1 MGNELVHEPLPFLF
15 TEKGRDPEKLLEE
28 TVEQLRRR
36 HAERQALE
44 EELKK
49 DPMLNLKLA
58 LVRGNPNRS
67 RKTWSLSNKK
77 KRW

>member
-1 MGNELVHEPLPFLF
+1 MENEPTHVPVHYLF
-15 TEKGRDPEKLLEE
+15 TEEGRAPAKQLEE
-28 TVEQLRRR
+28 TVEQVRRR
-36 HAERQALE
+36 HAEQQALQ

-49 DPMLNLKLA
+49 DPMRSLKLA

>member
-1 MGNELVHEPLPFLF
+1 MENELTHAPVHYLF
-15 TEKGRDPEKLLEE
+15 TEEGRDPAKQLEE
-28 TVEQLRRR
+28 TVEHVRQR
-36 HAERQALE
+36 HTEQQALR

-49 DPMLNLKLA
+49 DPMRSLKLA
-58 LVRGNPNRS
+58 LVRGNPNCS

>member
-1 MGNELVHEPLPFLF
+1 MENELVHEPPHYLF
-15 TEKGRDPEKLLEE
+15 TEKGRDPEKQLEE
-28 TVEQLRRR
+28 TLEQVRRR
-36 HAERQALE
+36 HAEQQALQ

>member
-1 MGNELVHEPLPFLF
+1 MENELVHEPLHYLF
-15 TEKGRDPEKLLEE
+15 AEKGRDPEKQFEE
-28 TVEQLRRR
+28 TLEQVRRR
-36 HAERQALE
+36 HVEQQALQ